1 MYRRAVATSL
11 IAIGASYALCEDL
24 GIPCEPLKNTYLGPE
39 YSSAD
44 SIAAME
50 RCDLSSFKI
59 LENPSDD
66 LIADYL
72 VGEHVLGRCVGP
84 MEFGAR
90 ALGNRSI
97 LCNPSKIENLK
108 HINEKIKF
116 RDFWMPFTPSIL
128 AERAADY
135 VVNPKGSTSE
145 FMTIAYDSTPM
156 CREHLKAAI
165 HPYDFT
171 VRAQLVRP
179 DINPGYYS
187 LIKTFEKK
195 TGIGAL
201 LNTSLNLH
209 GSPMVNTIDEA
220 LYTMLHS
227 GLDGLILPGFLII
240 RDK

>member
-1 MYRRAVATSL
+1 
-11 IAIGASYALCEDL
+11 L
-24 GIPCEPLKNTYLGPE
+24 GIPSEPLKFTYLGPQ
-39 YSSAD
+39 YDRAD
-44 SIAAME
+44 SKAAIE
-50 RCDLSSFKI
+50 RNDLTGFSI
-59 LENPSDD
+59 IENPSDE
-66 LIADYL
+66 LIAGYL
-72 VGEHVLGRCVGP
+72 AGDHVLGRCVGA

-90 ALGNRSI
+90 SLGNRSI

-108 HINEKIKF
+108 LINEKIKF

-128 AERAADY
+128 AERGPDY
-135 VVNPKGSTSE
+135 VVNPKGATTE
-145 FMTIAYDSTPM
+145 FMTIAFDSTPL

-171 VRAQLVRP
+171 VRAQFVRQET
-179 DINPGYYS
+179 NPGYYS
-187 LIKTFEKK
+187 LIKAFEKM

-220 LYTMLHS
+220 LYTMFHS
-227 GLDGLILPGFLII
+227 GLDGMIVPGFLIV